1 MPEITEGLGK
11 INSFKKK
18 YDKYYFSNPDVWEKF
33 RNRSIEKEISFLISI
48 IKNWT
53 IVVKSLI
60 DVGCGSGI
68 HPHGIANNGIKV
80 LGVDL
85 NEHMI
90 KYAKNHY
97 LNVDFQLG
105 SMDDL
110 PKGKKFDALT
120 CLCTTFNY
128 NTTNDSINKTLKEFN
143 KVLNIKELLVI
154 EVFNPIAFFNL

>member
-1 MPEITEGLGK
+1 M
-11 INSFKKK
+11 
-18 YDKYYFSNPDVWEKF
+18 WEKF
-33 RNRSIEKEISFLISI
+33 RNRSVEKEISFLILI

-68 HPHGIANNGIKV
+68 HAHGIANNGIKV

-90 KYAKNHY
+90 KYANNHY
-97 LNVDFQLG
+97 LNVDFQVG

-120 CLCTTFNY
+120 CLCTTFTY
-128 NTTNDSINKTLKEFN
+128 NTTNDAINKTLKEFN
-143 KVLNIKELLVI
+143 KVLNIKGLLVI
-154 EVFNPIAFFNL
+154 EVFNRIAFFQSMKLEKSFFLKIEKDTIKLVTI